1 MPLTVNTYDT
11 ANTANTADT
20 AKQLKTSTHTNPQ
33 QYGKDI
39 ICILS

>member
-1 MPLTVNTYDT
+1 MPLTVNTDD
-11 ANTANTADT
+11 TADT
-20 AKQLKTSTHTNPQ
+20 AKQLTSTHTNPQ

>member
-1 MPLTVNTYDT
+1 MPLTVNTDDT
-11 ANTANTADT
+11 ADTADT

>member
-11 ANTANTADT
+11 ADTADT
-20 AKQLKTSTHTNPQ
+20 AQQLKTSTHINPQ

>member
-1 MPLTVNTYDT
+1 MPLTVNTDDT
-11 ANTANTADT
+11 ADTADT
-20 AKQLKTSTHTNPQ
+20 AKQLKTPTHTNPQ

>member
-1 MPLTVNTYDT
+1 MPLTVNTDD
-11 ANTANTADT
+11 TADT
-20 AKQLKTSTHTNPQ
+20 AIQLKTPTHTNPQ